1 MEAAQQKGRSRAAN
15 IFWLLKESGSVSTG
29 WVVSSRGGWVPLSAN
44 VPSTRSQQAPLDFSR
59 KAAVPSK
66 EASHLEVICVVCD
79 LCVHA
84 SGRPLF
90 GSPSNFRC
98 QQERPGCAHSSVPV
112 QREWLWAP
120 GILRASS
127 ERALLPFATQFR
139 GKRVRP
145 AQPGAFDGAQFQT
158 GALPTQGGERLSNLK
173 INVHGAKRGF
183 NKNVNR
189 RLASRFSVKF
199 SKGLDAGA
207 TRSGRIGQGGSFE
220 TGWLGTMGVELLGIK
235 RALGENC

>member
-1 MEAAQQKGRSRAAN
+1 MGTGRCHSNRLHPSGGTGHRGGRTAEGPEQSSQD
-15 IFWLLKESGSVSTG
+15 LLAFEEERLCVHRLGCFQPG
-29 WVVSSRGGWVPLSAN
+29 WVGALFLPLSAN

-66 EASHLEVICVVCD
+66 ETSHLEVICVVCE

-90 GSPSNFRC
+90 GSPSKFRC

-145 AQPGAFDGAQFQT
+145 AQFDGAQIQT
-158 GALPTQGGERLSNLK
+158 GALPTPGGEKLSNLK
-173 INVHGAKRGF
+173 INVHGP
-183 NKNVNR
+183 N
-189 RLASRFSVKF
+189 
-199 SKGLDAGA
+199 
-207 TRSGRIGQGGSFE
+207 
-220 TGWLGTMGVELLGIK
+220 GVLIK
-235 RALGENC
+235 M